1 MKSLM
6 KDVNGN
12 DSSKRYAGYA
22 VLAVAVVGGFVGAI
36 MKNAML
42 VDFCKW
48 LGGGGVL
55 ALIATV
61 AERKS

>member
-1 MKSLM
+1 MSSLL

-22 VLAVAVVGGFVGAI
+22 ILGIAVIGGFLGSFLQ
-36 MKNAML
+36 NTML

-55 ALIATV
+55 ALLATV
-61 AERKS
+61 AERKA

>member
-1 MKSLM
+1 MSSLM
-6 KDVNGN
+6 KDVNDR

-22 VLAVAVVGGFVGAI
+22 VLAIAVVGGFVGSF
-36 MKNAML
+36 MQNTML

-55 ALIATV
+55 ALLATV